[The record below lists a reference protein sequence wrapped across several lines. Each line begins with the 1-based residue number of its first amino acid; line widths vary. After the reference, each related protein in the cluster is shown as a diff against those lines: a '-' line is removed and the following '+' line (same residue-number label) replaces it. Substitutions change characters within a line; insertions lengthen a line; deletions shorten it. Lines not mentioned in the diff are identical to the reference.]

1 MNNLNLDLSKFKMYY
16 EDNQKTVRMV
26 ALILIVGLSILFF
39 WIRGD
44 TGNVELNVSG
54 DDGTDI
60 LDESDLSED
69 MYNDDPEEE
78 GAVSSSKPG
87 IAYVDISGEVKL
99 PGVYKVTSE
108 TRLFE
113 VIDMAGGLT
122 DDADISSLNRAERV
136 QDGQKVVVRAFGES
150 EEGGTD
156 GEAGI
161 SGNSESALDDSGKV
175 NINIADLSTLQTI
188 AGIGPSKAQS
198 IIDYREQNGYFTTI
212 EEIMY
217 VSGIGEKTFASIK
230 DQIVV

>member
-69 MYNDDPEEE
+69 MYNDDLEEE

-150 EEGGTD
+150 EESGTD

>member
-122 DDADISSLNRAERV
+122 DDADSSSLNRAERV

>member
-69 MYNDDPEEE
+69 MYSDDPEEE

-161 SGNSESALDDSGKV
+161 SGNSESVLDDSDKV

>member
-1 MNNLNLDLSKFKMYY
+1 MNILNLDLSKIKLYY

-44 TGNVELNVSG
+44 SRNVELNVSETS
-54 DDGTDI
+54 DG
-60 LDESDLSED
+60 EVF
-69 MYNDDPEEE
+69 EE
-78 GAVSSSKPG
+78 GEFPNGEDVSAEGKEGEAVSSSRPG
-87 IAYVDISGEVKL
+87 VAYVDISGEVKL

-113 VIDMAGGLT
+113 VIDMAGGLK
-122 DDADISSLNRAERV
+122 DDADVNSLNRAEKV
-136 QDGQKVVVRAFGES
+136 SDGQKIIVKAYGDSSDES
-150 EEGGTD
+150 EGEGGVPSS
-156 GEAGI
+156 
-161 SGNSESALDDSGKV
+161 SGGTDDSGKV

-188 AGIGPSKAQS
+188 TGIGPSKAQS

-212 EEIMY
+212 EEIMF

>member
-1 MNNLNLDLSKFKMYY
+1 MNILNLDLSKIKLYY

-44 TGNVELNVSG
+44 SRNVELNVSETS
-54 DDGTDI
+54 DG
-60 LDESDLSED
+60 EVF
-69 MYNDDPEEE
+69 EE
-78 GAVSSSKPG
+78 GEFTDGEVVSAEGKEGEAVSSSRPG
-87 IAYVDISGEVKL
+87 VAYVDISGEVKL

-113 VIDMAGGLT
+113 VIDMAGGLK
-122 DDADISSLNRAERV
+122 DDADVNSLNRAEKV
-136 QDGQKVVVRAFGES
+136 SDGQKIIVKAYGDNSDES
-150 EEGGTD
+150 EGDSGTPSSSGG
-156 GEAGI
+156 
-161 SGNSESALDDSGKV
+161 NDDSGKV

-188 AGIGPSKAQS
+188 TGIGPSKAQS

-212 EEIMY
+212 EEIMF

>member
-69 MYNDDPEEE
+69 MYSDDPEEE

-161 SGNSESALDDSGKV
+161 SGNSESALDGSGKV